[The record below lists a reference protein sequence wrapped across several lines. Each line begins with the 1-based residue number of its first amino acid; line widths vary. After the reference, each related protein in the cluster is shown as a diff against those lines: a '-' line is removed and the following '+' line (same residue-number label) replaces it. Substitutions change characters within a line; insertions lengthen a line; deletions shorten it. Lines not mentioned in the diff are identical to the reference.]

1 MYWDNFI
8 EKSGKPHKYIRKIP
22 KKTGKGYNYLYPKD
36 FKNPL
41 KTLMAMLND
50 HLFSEGAYKDHKVTE
65 INIAPNLYHSQ
76 SKDLYADIGAS
87 MIRIGCLTDYV
98 KPKKKIEEYKEQLE
112 RLSILNDENRYD
124 TVNLIYFT

>member
-1 MYWDNFI
+1 MI
-8 EKSGKPHKYIRKIP
+8 
-22 KKTGKGYNYLYPKD
+22 
-36 FKNPL
+36 
-41 KTLMAMLND
+41 ND